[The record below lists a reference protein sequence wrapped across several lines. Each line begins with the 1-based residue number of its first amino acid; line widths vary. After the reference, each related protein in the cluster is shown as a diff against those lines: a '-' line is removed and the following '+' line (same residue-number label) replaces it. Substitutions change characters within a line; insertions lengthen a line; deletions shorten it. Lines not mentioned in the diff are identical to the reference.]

1 MRRRDLIKAIAGSA
15 AVWPLAT
22 HAQESI
28 KIWRIGFLA
37 GGPRPVS
44 LESSVFS
51 GFLRGMREVG
61 YVQSRD
67 FTIEW
72 RFAEGRIEL
81 LPVLAA
87 ELVRLNVDVIVLGTS
102 AAVHPTK
109 RATTTIPIVMGA
121 SSDPVANGYVVSLGR
136 PGGNVTGLTNSEQ
149 DTFPK
154 RLELLAMVVP
164 NLARVGFPMNPEDS
178 RHVSGLES
186 AQAVAQRVGIVLV
199 PVKMRNSEEVSN
211 GFAALG
217 SERVGAVMFPPN
229 AFFFSQRQ
237 RIAELALKARFP
249 TMFVQR
255 EYVEAGGLMNYG
267 EGLADF
273 YRRAAFYVDKIF
285 KGAKP
290 ADLPVEQPTR
300 FFLVVNRRTAD
311 TIGLSLPLEV
321 LVRADE
327 VIE

>member
-1 MRRRDLIKAIAGSA
+1 
-15 AVWPLAT
+15 
-22 HAQESI
+22 
-28 KIWRIGFLA
+28 
-37 GGPRPVS
+37 
-44 LESSVFS
+44 
-51 GFLRGMREVG
+51 
-61 YVQSRD
+61 
-67 FTIEW
+67 TIEW

-81 LPVLAA
+81 LPDLAA
-87 ELVRLNVDVIVLGTS
+87 EFVRLNVDVIVLGTS

-109 RATTTIPIVMGA
+109 RATTTIPIAMGA
-121 SSDPVANGYVVSLGR
+121 SSDPVANGYVVRLGR
-136 PGGNVTGLTNSEQ
+136 PGGNVTGLASSEQ
-149 DTFPK
+149 DTVPK
-154 RLELLAMVVP
+154 RLELLAMLVP

-186 AQAVAQRVGIVLV
+186 AQAVAQRAGIVLV
-199 PVKMRNSEEVSN
+199 PVKKRNFEEVLN

-217 SERVGAVMFPPN
+217 SERVGALMPPSP
-229 AFFFSQRQ
+229 FFFSQRQ
-237 RIAELALKARFP
+237 RIAELALKARLP

-255 EYVEAGGLMNYG
+255 EYVEAGGLMNYR

-300 FFLVVNRRTAD
+300 FFLVVNRKTAD
-311 TIGLSLPLEV
+311 TIGLSLPLQV
-321 LVRADE
+321 LVGADE